1 MKKFTHGFTLIELL
15 VVIAIIAI
23 LAAMLMPALSKARE
37 AARAT
42 TCVNNLKGV
51 VAASQFYGNDNNGL
65 FVLRYVR
72 SCSNHENK
80 RTHYPWADFLDC
92 GKYLPEDSSVFRCP
106 SNSKVPMRWT
116 GADKNY
122 FFTYGVPVGTSGS
135 SSNVTAEDQH
145 CIYSTRL
152 LNWPNGEAKFL
163 DTKRV
168 KRAGTVCYALD
179 NVAMYA
185 DSIYGRTAYQH
196 YAHSMGSTA
205 VAGRHSNRAGISF
218 IDGHV
223 GMMNPGEFF
232 VSTIGNKDDY
242 LCKPGRHMNIIY
254 GDVLPYI
261 TTFKY

>member
-51 VAASQFYGNDNNGL
+51 VAGMQFYGNDHNGL
-65 FVLRYVR
+65 FVLRYAR
-72 SCSNHENK
+72 NCDNHDN
-80 RTHYPWADFLDC
+80 RRLHYPWADFLDC

-116 GADKNY
+116 DANKNY
-122 FFTYGVPVGTSGS
+122 FYTYGVPVGSANGS
-135 SSNVTAEDQH
+135 DVTAEDQH
-145 CIYSTRL
+145 CIYSARL
-152 LNWPNGEAKFL
+152 LNWPKDDAKFL

-179 NVAMYA
+179 NVSMNP
-185 DSIYGRTAYQH
+185 DVNYGVPAYQH
-196 YAHSMGSTA
+196 YSHSMGGTA
-205 VAGRHSNRAGISF
+205 VAARHSDRAGISF
-218 IDGHV
+218 VDGHV
-223 GMMNPGEFF
+223 GMMPPGEFF
-232 VSTIGNKDDY
+232 VSTVGNKDDY
-242 LCKPGRHMNIIY
+242 LCKPGRHMNIIC

-261 TTFKY
+261 TTFRY